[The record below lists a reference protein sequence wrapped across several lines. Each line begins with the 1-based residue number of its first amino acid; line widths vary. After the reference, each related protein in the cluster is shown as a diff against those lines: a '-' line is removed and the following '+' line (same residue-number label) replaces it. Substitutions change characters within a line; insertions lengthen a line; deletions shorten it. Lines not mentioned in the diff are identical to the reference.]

1 LRRRRAASSRG
12 RNPRSILRV
21 CIVYDRLYPWS
32 IGGAERWYRLLAEH
46 LAAAGHHVT
55 YLTSRQWPAG
65 EEPRVPG
72 VRVLAVGAQGALYH
86 RERRRVLPV
95 IRFAFALWR
104 HLLRHGANYDVVHA
118 STLSAWATLA
128 AASLARPRGYR
139 LVLDW
144 WEVWTWAYWRNYL
157 GPIAGSAGWL
167 LQRLCAALPY
177 QPLAYSELHANRLR
191 ALRRWPWQIRA
202 QLVRGR
208 CPDDAC
214 PGAGRSYFSVPILLK
229 KLSSI
234 VSSRGT
240 RYLGSGARRFA
251 APRCLAARGMPRE
264 SGRTQRARRD
274 DEMIPVI
281 RGLLP
286 QSLPMQAPLPAG
298 LMVVYVGRH
307 IPEKQIEAIIP
318 ALARARERLPALQA
332 VLVGD
337 GPARQTVLSATRTL
351 ALEEAISLP
360 GFVAEEQLEATLERA
375 LCLILFSQREG
386 YGLVVAEAAALGVP
400 SIVLRH
406 PDSAAAELIV
416 EGVNG
421 TTCGSTNPEE
431 IASAML
437 RIHDAGYDLRLST
450 LRWFQT
456 NSGTL
461 TIAGSLPRILAAY
474 RGDS

>member
-1 LRRRRAASSRG
+1 
-12 RNPRSILRV
+12 LRV

-55 YLTSRQWPAG
+55 YLTSRQWPAA
-65 EEPRVPG
+65 EEPTVPG

-144 WEVWTWAYWRNYL
+144 WEVWTWSYWRNYF
-157 GPIAGSAGWL
+157 GPIPGSAGWL
-167 LQRLCAALPY
+167 LQRLCAALPH
-177 QPLAYSELHANRLR
+177 QPLAYSQLHANRLR
-191 ALRRWPWQIRA
+191 ALRSWPWQIRA
-202 QLVRGR
+202 LLVRGR
-208 CPDDAC
+208 RPDDAC
-214 PGAGRSYFSVPILLK
+214 PGPGRTHFSVLTLLK
-229 KLSSI
+229 KLPSS

-240 RYLGSGARRFA
+240 RDLVSWTR
-251 APRCLAARGMPRE
+251 APASSKFLATRGTPRE
-264 SGRTQRARRD
+264 AIWTQRARRSD
-274 DEMIPVI
+274 AAIPVI

-286 QSLPMQAPLPAG
+286 HSPPIQTPLPAAPI
-298 LMVVYVGRH
+298 VVYAGRH

-318 ALARARERLPALQA
+318 ALARTRERLPALQA

-337 GPARQTVLSATRTL
+337 GPIRHAVNDAVRAF

-360 GFVAEEQLEATLERA
+360 GFVPEAQLAATLERA
-375 LCLILFSQREG
+375 LCLILLSRREG
-386 YGLVVAEAAALGVP
+386 YGLIVAEAAARGIP

-421 TTCGSTNPEE
+421 TTCGSKNPEE

-437 RIHDAGYDLRLST
+437 RIHDAGYALRLST
-450 LRWFQT
+450 LRWFQA
-456 NSGTL
+456 NAGTL

-474 RGDS
+474 QGDP